1 MLAEAFKIPAIFCMF
16 FGCIF
21 LSRAQESGES
31 VTLIWGSQ
39 ELLSSSEILPTITGH
54 DSSGFY
60 MLSYDHRWAIEH
72 YDAELKHTRKEY
84 IDLLVRGRTRE
95 VEGLIHF
102 HDILYLFTSEQRFSY
117 MILYV
122 ETIDKKTLKQSGDER
137 IFTEIHNMSGW
148 MADFGFRLSKK
159 ENKLLVYSKIVA
171 FWQKY
176 QMIDWGVYGPGLK
189 EEWHSR
195 DEIKYTRVPKD
206 EYDFVVDEEGNG
218 FMINLYFDPKWFEQF
233 MPQKNIYQI
242 LTRTDNGKTY
252 NEYYADFE
260 GRYIRAIG
268 IEPGKNNTLGCSGFY
283 SPAYYRYK
291 IDGVFF
297 FNIDLTAGQIKD
309 RKFHEFD
316 KFFLA
321 EAMNLKQNNNYEELF
336 SFNLDY
342 FVARKNGNYLLAAQQ
357 MFEQNFDTYN
367 NIILVCLDPEGNI
380 LWDRTIFKKQNHDL
394 NEKFNYSSYY
404 ILAPYDWNKVEII
417 YNEHLK
423 NLDRQ
428 DGDRYVNFGYAVKAY
443 LNLVEIGEHGE
454 LSEVPLYLK
463 TKNRMLTPLPV
474 LGYDMKNHELVI
486 PAMRYRK
493 YKFLKLVFPDSE
505 K

>member
-1 MLAEAFKIPAIFCMF
+1 MAEAFKIPAIFCMF

-189 EEWHSR
+189 EE
-195 DEIKYTRVPKD
+195 
-206 EYDFVVDEEGNG
+206 
-218 FMINLYFDPKWFEQF
+218 
-233 MPQKNIYQI
+233 
-242 LTRTDNGKTY
+242 
-252 NEYYADFE
+252 
-260 GRYIRAIG
+260 
-268 IEPGKNNTLGCSGFY
+268 
-283 SPAYYRYK
+283 
-291 IDGVFF
+291 
-297 FNIDLTAGQIKD
+297 
-309 RKFHEFD
+309 
-316 KFFLA
+316 
-321 EAMNLKQNNNYEELF
+321 
-336 SFNLDY
+336 
-342 FVARKNGNYLLAAQQ
+342 
-357 MFEQNFDTYN
+357 
-367 NIILVCLDPEGNI
+367 
-380 LWDRTIFKKQNHDL
+380 
-394 NEKFNYSSYY
+394 
-404 ILAPYDWNKVEII
+404 
-417 YNEHLK
+417 
-423 NLDRQ
+423 
-428 DGDRYVNFGYAVKAY
+428 
-443 LNLVEIGEHGE
+443 
-454 LSEVPLYLK
+454 
-463 TKNRMLTPLPV
+463 
-474 LGYDMKNHELVI
+474 
-486 PAMRYRK
+486 
-493 YKFLKLVFPDSE
+493 
-505 K
+505 